1 MASNRLFKA
10 AAESA
15 GGAFSASAF
24 NASYSDGGL
33 FGFYVVAEPSNVAKV
48 MKSVVGQF
56 SKASKGDISDQDITR
71 AKNQMKAH
79 LLMNSESQDTMFED
93 IGFQIS
99 TKGSYTSP
107 LEAATAVDS
116 ITKTDVLTVA
126 KRVFSGKPSLSAAG
140 DVSTM
145 PGLDELF

>member
-1 MASNRLFKA
+1 
-10 AAESA
+10 
-15 GGAFSASAF
+15 
-24 NASYSDGGL
+24 
-33 FGFYVVAEPSNVAKV
+33 

-116 ITKTDVLTVA
+116 ITKTDVLTV
-126 KRVFSGKPSLSAAG
+126 RNTSFEMRYSACKKLLHG
-140 DVSTM
+140 ENVHFKQQ
-145 PGLDELF
+145 LRNC